1 MENQNFDMIIVG
13 GGPTGILCGWECQQ
27 AGLSY
32 LILERGALVH
42 SLYNFPDQMT
52 FFSTSSKLEIAETP
66 FLSHHAR
73 PTRDEA
79 LEYYRR
85 LVLDNSLNMKTFEGV
100 NQVNQN
106 DGYFDVKT
114 DKAHYTSHAVIIAT
128 GYYSQPNRMNIPGES
143 LPKVSHYYK
152 NPHDYISKETLVIGA
167 ANSACDAAL
176 ECWQKG
182 AKVTMAV
189 RGEEINPRVKYWIR
203 PNIVNRIKEGS
214 IKAHFKTHVKEIR
227 ESEVLLEKDGKEWS
241 ISNDFVIALTG
252 YHPDYDFLRSCGVDI
267 EDDGDSTPVCDEDH
281 LETNVPNLYLAGV
294 IQCGMKTHRLF
305 IENTRD
311 HGRKIVDHYI
321 KKHSIATQ

>member
-1 MENQNFDMIIVG
+1 MENKDFDLIIVG

-32 LILERGALVH
+32 LILEKGALVH
-42 SLYNFPDQMT
+42 SLYNFPDEMT
-52 FFSTSSKLEIAETP
+52 FFSTSTKLEIADTP
-66 FLSHHAR
+66 FLSHHPR

-85 LVLDNSLNMKTFEGV
+85 IVLDNELHLHTYEAVEKV
-100 NQVNQN
+100 DRN
-106 DGYFDVKT
+106 DGYFSVNTNK
-114 DKAHYTSHAVIIAT
+114 DKYTSRGVIIAT
-128 GYYSQPNRMNIPGES
+128 GYYSQPNLMNIPGES

-152 NPHDYISKETLVIGA
+152 NPHDYIGKDLLVIGA

-182 AKVTMAV
+182 ARVTMAV
-189 RGEEINPRVKYWIR
+189 RGAEINPRVKYWIR

-214 IKAHFKTHVKEIR
+214 ITAHFQTEVKEIR
-227 ESEVLLEKDGKEWS
+227 ENEVILEKQGEQWS
-241 ISNDFVIALTG
+241 IPNDFVLALTG
-252 YHPDYDFLRSCGVDI
+252 YHPDYAFLRESGVAIEND
-267 EDDGDSTPVCDEDH
+267 EDDTPVCDEDH
-281 LETNVPNLYLAGV
+281 LESNIPNLYLAGV

-311 HGRKIVDHYI
+311 HGRKIVDHFL
-321 KKHSIATQ
+321 KKHSIA